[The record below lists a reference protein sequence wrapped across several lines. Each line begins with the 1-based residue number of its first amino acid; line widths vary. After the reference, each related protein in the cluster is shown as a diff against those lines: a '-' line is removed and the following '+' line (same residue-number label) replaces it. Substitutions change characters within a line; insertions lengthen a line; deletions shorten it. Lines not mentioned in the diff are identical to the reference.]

1 VTDVIEYKQFIGGDF
16 VASASG
22 ETLDVVNPAQ
32 DQVIARVPKSGAED
46 VDRAVQAA
54 AKAFESWGKTTPQ
67 DRSLILL
74 KIADALE
81 AKGEEMGRLESRNA
95 GKVTSYAIDEMAV
108 CVDLF
113 RFFAGACRQME
124 GKAVTEY
131 LAGHTSL
138 FRRDPIGVVASIAPW
153 NYPLMMM
160 AWKLAPA
167 LLHTW
172 PSAYG
177 LSGLWLTVIGS
188 SSGSNEPASTV
199 AGALHSAP
207 ATTVTS

>member
-1 VTDVIEYKQFIGGDF
+1 VTDVIEYKQFIGGEF

-46 VDRAVQAA
+46 VDRAVEAA
-54 AKAFESWGKTTPQ
+54 AKAFETWGKSTPQ
-67 DRSLILL
+67 DRSLTLL

-81 AKGEEMGRLESRNA
+81 AKGEELGRLESRNA
-95 GKVTSYAIDEMAV
+95 GKVTAYAIDEMAV

-131 LAGHTSL
+131 LAGPGDGQHRRPQAVGPDPADGPGL
-138 FRRDPIGVVASIAPW
+138 RRDRRRV
-153 NYPLMMM
+153 
-160 AWKLAPA
+160 PA
-167 LLHTW
+167 
-172 PSAYG
+172 
-177 LSGLWLTVIGS
+177 
-188 SSGSNEPASTV
+188 
-199 AGALHSAP
+199 AGCPQRPVRRRRGDGRFPDHPPEGPDDLDHRRHRDREARGPPRL
-207 ATTVTS
+207 